1 MTLPSEQRDPKSEER
16 IDRREALKRLGWWG
30 TALALG
36 GSFGLANHVSAMDS
50 TAGGQ
55 AMQSAIPTR
64 PLGRNGVRVS
74 ILGIGGGHLI
84 NKSVEEGTRI
94 VQEAIEMGVTF
105 MDNAWD
111 YANNRSEETMGRA
124 LKGRRDRVF
133 LMTKMCTHG
142 RAKKVGLLHLE
153 QSLRRLGTDYLDLWQ
168 IHEVGCE
175 DESARLFGPGG
186 AAEAL
191 LEAKRQGKVRFIGFT
206 GHTDPAVHLQ
216 VLQERFPFDTCQLPL
231 NVFDAGFKSFERQVL
246 PELARQG
253 IAPIAMK
260 SLCGN
265 GKPIAA
271 GLVGVEEAIRYT
283 LSLPVATLVSGI
295 DTMDVLRQN
304 VDIVRRFVPMTPT
317 EMDALRTRAASHAGD
332 GRYET
337 YKTKALWSC
346 EPGAADERFGA
357 LERT

>member
-1 MTLPSEQRDPKSEER
+1 MTPPREQRDHTTEER
-16 IDRREALKRLGWWG
+16 IDRREALKRIGCWS

-36 GSFGLANHVSAMDS
+36 GSFGLSSHIPAMGR
-50 TAGGQ
+50 AVGGQ
-55 AMQSAIPTR
+55 AMQATIPTR
-64 PLGRNGVRVS
+64 PLGRTGVKVS
-74 ILGIGGGHLI
+74 ILGIGGGHLL
-84 NKSVEEGTRI
+84 NKSVDEGTRI
-94 VQEAIEMGVTF
+94 VQEAVEMGVTF

-111 YANNRSEETMGRA
+111 YSNNRSEETMGRA
-124 LKGRRDRVF
+124 LKGLRDRVF

-142 RAKKVGLLHLE
+142 RTKKVGLLHLE

-175 DESARLFGPGG
+175 DEPARLFGPGG

-206 GHTDPAVHLQ
+206 GHTDPAVHLH
-216 VLQERFPFDTCQLPL
+216 VLQQGFPFDTCQLPL
-231 NVFDAGFKSFERQVL
+231 NVFDATFQSFERQVL
-246 PELARQG
+246 PELTRQG

-271 GLVGVEEAIRYT
+271 GLVSAEEAIRYT

-295 DTMDVLRQN
+295 DTMAVLRQN
-304 VDIVRRFVPMTPT
+304 VDTARRFVPMTPS
-317 EMDALRTRAASHAGD
+317 EMDALRARAASQAAD
-332 GRYET
+332 GRFET
-337 YKTKALWSC
+337 YKTKPLWSC
-346 EPGAADERFGA
+346 EPGAAEERFGA